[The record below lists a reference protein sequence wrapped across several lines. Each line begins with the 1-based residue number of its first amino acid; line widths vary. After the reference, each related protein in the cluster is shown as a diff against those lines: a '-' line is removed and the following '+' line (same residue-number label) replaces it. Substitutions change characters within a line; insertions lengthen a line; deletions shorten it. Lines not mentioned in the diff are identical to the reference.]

1 MRFRETLWF
10 KKGFQQ
16 NSVEGQAADQAFDNS
31 DEQVPEFEL
40 PIEDRYNDDGNVMPT
55 DTAQFGVHTGTTQA
69 ITTLPRS
76 ADSDN
81 VDERLLIREMKRRS
95 WLGRR

>member
-10 KKGFQQ
+10 MKGFQGS
-16 NSVEGQAADQAFDNS
+16 SVEDAQENTA
-31 DEQVPEFEL
+31 EQVPEFEL
-40 PIEDRYNDDGNVMPT
+40 PIEDRYNDDGNISPT

-69 ITTLPRS
+69 LGTLPPP
-76 ADSDN
+76 ADDN
-81 VDERLLIREMKRRS
+81 SVDERLLIREMKWRS

>member
-10 KKGFQQ
+10 KKGLQG
-16 NSVEGQAADQAFDNS
+16 NSVEDQAQENS
-31 DEQVPEFEL
+31 AEEQVPEFEL
-40 PIEDRYNDDGNVMPT
+40 PIEDRYNDDGNISPT

-69 ITTLPRS
+69 IGTLPRP
-76 ADSDN
+76 ADDN
-81 VDERLLIREMKRRS
+81 SVDERLLIREMKRRS